1 MTTVRQLVE
10 QLQEIPD
17 QDQTVIAQY
26 FLAEHFDYALH
37 QGNTQATAEEFD
49 RAAENLDPGFL
60 WDKAAEI
67 VNDELMEQIN
77 NRKGN

>member
-1 MTTVRQLVE
+1 MNTVRELIK
-10 QLQEIPD
+10 QLQEIQN

-26 FLAEHFDYALH
+26 FLAEHFDYALYE
-37 QGNTQATAEEFD
+37 GDTQATAEEFD
-49 RAAENLDPGFL
+49 KAAENLDPSFL

>member
-1 MTTVRQLVE
+1 MTTVKQLIE

-37 QGNTQATAEEFD
+37 QGDTQATAEEFD
-49 RAAENLDPGFL
+49 KAAENIDIGDL
-60 WDKAAEI
+60 WACPADTL
-67 VNDELMEQIN
+67 NDVLMAIIN
-77 NRKGN
+77 EREEN